1 MHSNTS
7 DGAEKALAGLAARQ
21 PAEVPKTRITRD
33 FEKDIAA
40 AKKVGLRTA
49 KDQDCPDCGWPVI
62 NWWSGNQLDPGD
74 VDPRA
79 DCTNPDCGWGY

>member
-1 MHSNTS
+1 MHTNTS
-7 DGAEKALAGLAARQ
+7 DGAENALAGLARSRELVRATEQ
-21 PAEVPKTRITRD
+21 VAEPV
-33 FEKDIAA
+33 
-40 AKKVGLRTA
+40 RTA
-49 KDQDCPDCGWPVI
+49 KDHPCPDCGWPVI

>member
-1 MHSNTS
+1 MHANTS
-7 DGAEKALAGLAARQ
+7 DGAEKALAGLAAKQ
-21 PAEVPKTRITRD
+21 VVEPVH
-33 FEKDIAA
+33 
-40 AKKVGLRTA
+40 TA
-49 KDQDCPDCGWPVI
+49 KDRPCPDCGWPVI

>member
-1 MHSNTS
+1 MHANTS
-7 DGAEKALAGLAARQ
+7 DGAEKALAAVAAKR
-21 PAEVPKTRITRD
+21 
-33 FEKDIAA
+33 IAA
-40 AKKVGLRTA
+40 LKTFQDSQRPTVGMRTA
-49 KDQDCPDCGWPVI
+49 KDQDCPDCGWPVV

>member
-1 MHSNTS
+1 MHANTS
-7 DGAEKALAGLAARQ
+7 DGAEKALAALAAKH
-21 PAEVPKTRITRD
+21 PAEVRAED
-33 FEKDIAA
+33 FLV
-40 AKKVGLRTA
+40 AKQVGLHTA
-49 KDQDCPDCGWPVI
+49 KDRPCPDCGWPVI